1 MSDHLPECIYAPRNV
16 DPKKG
21 IEWGGQPCICPALRA
36 CEQRVRMEDDDY
48 AYVSAQAEAGGR
60 MRGWSEALNAA
71 REAVFS
77 CHLRLDSGKIL
88 RQGGDWENAIDK
100 ACRAIDAL
108 QTKP

>member
-1 MSDHLPECIYAPRNV
+1 MNEHLPECVNAMIPDFHNERWV
-16 DPKKG
+16 
-21 IEWGGQPCICPALRA
+21 CICASLRA
-36 CEQRVRMEDDDY
+36 CEQRVEETWSAIAGRYQY
-48 AYVSAQAEAGGR
+48 AEGYVA
-60 MRGWSEALNAA
+60 ALDAA
-71 REAVFS
+71 REAVVS